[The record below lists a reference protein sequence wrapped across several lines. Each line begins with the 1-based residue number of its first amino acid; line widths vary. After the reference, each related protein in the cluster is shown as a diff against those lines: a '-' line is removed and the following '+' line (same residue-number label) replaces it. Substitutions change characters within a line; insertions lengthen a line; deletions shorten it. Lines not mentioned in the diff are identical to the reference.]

1 MGLDVVNFVELST
14 GRIQVDWGGGYLAG
28 ELLLHGLDEV
38 DVGEDL
44 LLLLDVLRPRTLDGL
59 GGGRAVEVFLLVLL
73 FLGAAMR
80 EREQMRE

>member
-1 MGLDVVNFVELST
+1 MGLDEVYVVELF
-14 GRIQVDWGGGYLAG
+14 GERVGYLAG

-44 LLLLDVLRPRTLDGL
+44 LLLLDVLRPRALDGL
-59 GGGRAVEVFLLVLL
+59 GGVVEVFLLVLL
-73 FLGAAMR
+73 LLGAAVN

>member
-1 MGLDVVNFVELST
+1 MSCR
-14 GRIQVDWGGGYLAG
+14 RIGEAVIYLAG

-59 GGGRAVEVFLLVLL
+59 GGGRVVEVFLLVLV

-80 EREQMRE
+80 RSK

>member
-1 MGLDVVNFVELST
+1 MIGE
-14 GRIQVDWGGGYLAG
+14 GGGYLAC

-44 LLLLDVLRPRTLDGL
+44 LLLLDVLRPRALDGL
-59 GGGRAVEVFLLVLL
+59 GGGRVVEVFLLVLV

-80 EREQMRE
+80 RSK